1 MAISNFASAWLQ
13 GLRQYDLATY
23 MHSIRTAKYFFDFAR
38 YVGIC
43 SSEVKLL
50 HLSASLHDIG
60 KMAIPLSILR
70 KKGAL
75 STEEYCQIKKHPEI
89 AFAWMT
95 LLHDSDMVT
104 EIAYLHHERWDG
116 SGYPLG
122 LKGDAIPRFVRLFSV
137 IDVWDAMLNDRPYRD
152 GIPEGKLLAYFIQA
166 SGSLFDPETVDAF
179 LKWRR
184 KSTAASISTA
194 PQFVVEQTVALYV
207 VNEF

>member
-1 MAISNFASAWLQ
+1 
-13 GLRQYDLATY
+13 
-23 MHSIRTAKYFFDFAR
+23 
-38 YVGIC
+38 
-43 SSEVKLL
+43 
-50 HLSASLHDIG
+50 
-60 KMAIPLSILR
+60 
-70 KKGAL
+70 
-75 STEEYCQIKKHPEI
+75 
-89 AFAWMT
+89 MT
-95 LLHDSDMVT
+95 LLRDSDMVT

-122 LKGDAIPRFVRLFSV
+122 LKGNAIPRFVRLFSV

-184 KSTAASISTA
+184 KSTAESISTA
-194 PQFVVEQTVALYV
+194 PRFVVEQTVALYV